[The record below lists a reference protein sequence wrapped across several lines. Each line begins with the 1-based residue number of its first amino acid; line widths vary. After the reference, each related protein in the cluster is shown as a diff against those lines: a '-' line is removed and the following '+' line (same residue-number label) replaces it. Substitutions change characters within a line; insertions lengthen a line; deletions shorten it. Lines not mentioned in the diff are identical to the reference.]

1 MIVEIDAYIMHGMKN
16 GILYLIKDKLELYAA
31 VNSLYHIFLC
41 KSQNFKSLERFFFQY
56 KTHFFKL
63 DWADWDKAELGKIF
77 GSVRSVVFRESV
89 T

>member
-56 KTHFFKL
+56 KTQFFKL
-63 DWADWDKAELGKIF
+63 GWDWAELGKIF
-77 GSVRSVVFRESV
+77 GSFGQKSQ
-89 T
+89 